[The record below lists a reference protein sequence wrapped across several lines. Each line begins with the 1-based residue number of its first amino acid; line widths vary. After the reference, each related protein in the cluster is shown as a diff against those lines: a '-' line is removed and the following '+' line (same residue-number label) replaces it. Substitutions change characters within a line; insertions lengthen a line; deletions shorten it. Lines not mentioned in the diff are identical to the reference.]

1 MGCKADLK
9 GAKIWNGSSNDDQV
23 DDYRIRYSMFFLF
36 YDYQMFEFDV
46 FFYHTFISGFYAF
59 ALVEK

>member
-36 YDYQMFEFDV
+36 YDY
-46 FFYHTFISGFYAF
+46 
-59 ALVEK
+59 

>member
-9 GAKIWNGSSNDDQV
+9 EAKILNGASNDDQV

-36 YDYQMFEFDV
+36 CDY
-46 FFYHTFISGFYAF
+46 
-59 ALVEK
+59 

>member
-9 GAKIWNGSSNDDQV
+9 GAKIWNRSSNDQV

-36 YDYQMFEFDV
+36 YDY
-46 FFYHTFISGFYAF
+46 
-59 ALVEK
+59 

>member
-9 GAKIWNGSSNDDQV
+9 GAKIWNGSSNDDQLQV

-36 YDYQMFEFDV
+36 YDY
-46 FFYHTFISGFYAF
+46 
-59 ALVEK
+59 

>member
-9 GAKIWNGSSNDDQV
+9 EAKIWNRSSNDDQV

-36 YDYQMFEFDV
+36 YDY
-46 FFYHTFISGFYAF
+46 
-59 ALVEK
+59 

>member
-9 GAKIWNGSSNDDQV
+9 EAKILNGSSNDDQV

-36 YDYQMFEFDV
+36 CDY
-46 FFYHTFISGFYAF
+46 
-59 ALVEK
+59 

>member
-23 DDYRIRYSMFFLF
+23 DDYRIRYSMFFF
-36 YDYQMFEFDV
+36 FTIIRYSSSMFFLSYLYFGV
-46 FFYHTFISGFYAF
+46 LRLCFS
-59 ALVEK
+59 